1 MHRTFDLGWF
11 FGGIA
16 IAAAGILIVK
26 FHRLIADNLAS
37 GIQSYNKVKLFGV
50 VTTVLGFII
59 MANLHSFLLSLLV
72 RLIFPN

>member
-1 MHRTFDLGWF
+1 MHWTFDLGWF

-50 VTTVLGFII
+50 ATTVLGFII
-59 MANLHSFLLSLLV
+59 MANLHTFFLGLLV